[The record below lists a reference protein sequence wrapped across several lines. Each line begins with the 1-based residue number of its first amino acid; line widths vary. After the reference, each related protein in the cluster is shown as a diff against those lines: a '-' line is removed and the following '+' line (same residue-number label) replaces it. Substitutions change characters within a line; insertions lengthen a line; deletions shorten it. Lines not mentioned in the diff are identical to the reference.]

1 MGWNYLS
8 QLQASITLLEIM
20 KPINNM
26 LILFYCIISR
36 FYSVSSTEGA
46 RMDLA
51 QHQDEKG
58 EGDSGKKTLE
68 IKYSRCF
75 HQIIFLDA

>member
-1 MGWNYLS
+1 MECGGGGKYRYLS
-8 QLQASITLLEIM
+8 QLRASITLLEIM

-26 LILFYCIISR
+26 LIFILIYCIISR

-51 QHQDEKG
+51 QHQDEK
-58 EGDSGKKTLE
+58 EKGDSGNNV
-68 IKYSRCF
+68 
-75 HQIIFLDA
+75 